1 MVFMQFLRVMYAEM
15 SDRYCCYVADPNI
28 GFFRAS
34 RCDEENIDVMGW
46 CGNSEFI
53 GHLSAS
59 FVCISYTR
67 FYPVW
72 HGLRVKLS
80 VLRTDCRA
88 TAAAAVS
95 F

>member
-1 MVFMQFLRVMYAEM
+1 MINIVVMWLTPISFFLEHLVVMSLSIGRKY
-15 SDRYCCYVADPNI
+15 SDFIA
-28 GFFRAS
+28 
-34 RCDEENIDVMGW
+34 DVMGW

-53 GHLSAS
+53 SHLSAS

-72 HGLRVKLS
+72 RGLMVKLS

>member
-1 MVFMQFLRVMYAEM
+1 MWLTPISSVLEHLVVMPLIIGRKY
-15 SDRYCCYVADPNI
+15 SDFIVA
-28 GFFRAS
+28 
-34 RCDEENIDVMGW
+34 DVMGW